1 MSFDQSG
8 FDADVEGRKVSID
21 IGSEHP
27 LIKLGKILPWK
38 ALLELILP
46 DLKAT
51 TVKGQ
56 WWRGRALHLRIHL
69 AVYLLQQLFNKT
81 DRQME
86 FELKSNAAY
95 QLFTGLALVKVWH
108 CPDHTKIEDF
118 RSRLQPETQRKIANL
133 MAEHATQLGFA
144 DASNVDIDS
153 TIQEANMQ
161 YPADSQLLCKLAG
174 MAKTAAAY
182 MNDTLSEFAIK
193 PMEVNLKRIKSYARR
208 YFFLKKTAAKEQKH
222 QFFKELYDCVV
233 DEIKLVVS
241 NARCTGISYQ
251 VQMPWNIKRAFNVV
265 VEKAQQYL
273 TDVAHFIET
282 GHIAPNKKLSFHLDD
297 VKCFNKNKL
306 GKKYEFGRAFQLGRI
321 KGNFFFAGSCTDVQ
335 MNDKSAIPEMLN
347 QHDQTFSKKQIDSLG
362 TDKGYFSKGN
372 IQAAINHGIKEI
384 GIQYPCNVTK
394 LNFEKLTPS
403 REQEITYRR
412 AGIEPLI
419 GHVKQGGQLG
429 KSRMKSDRTILA
441 SGYSAVLG
449 FNLRQ
454 LSRNLIETDLRGA
467 A

>member
-1 MSFDQSG
+1 MSFDKSG
-8 FDADVEGRKVSID
+8 FDIDIRGRKVSID
-21 IGSEHP
+21 VSSGHS

-51 TVKGQ
+51 TGKGQ
-56 WWRGRALHLRIHL
+56 WWRGRPLRLRIHL
-69 AVYLLQQLFNKT
+69 GVYLLQQLFNKT

-95 QLFTGLALVKVWH
+95 QLFTGSEIVKSWH
-108 CPDHTKIEDF
+108 CPDHTKIEAF

-133 MAEHATQLGFA
+133 MAEHATLLGFA
-144 DASNVDIDS
+144 DASDVDIDS

-174 MAKTAAAY
+174 MAKTAATY
-182 MNDTLSEFAIK
+182 MNETLFEFAIK
-193 PMEVNLKRIKSYARR
+193 PMQVNLKRIKSYARR

-222 QFFKELYDCVV
+222 QYFKELYDCVV

-241 NARCTGISYQ
+241 NARCTGVSYQ
-251 VQMPWNIKRAFNVV
+251 ERMPWNIRRAFNVV

-282 GHIAPNKKLSFHLDD
+282 GHIVPTKKLSFHLDN

-306 GKKYEFGRAFQLGRI
+306 GKKYQFGRAFQLGRI
-321 KGNFFFAGSCTDVQ
+321 KGNFFFAGSCTDVE
-335 MNDKSAIPEMLN
+335 MNDKSAIAEMLN
-347 QHDQTFSKKQIDSLG
+347 EHSQTFSEKQINSLG
-362 TDKGYFSKGN
+362 TDKGYYSKGN
-372 IQAAINHGIKEI
+372 IHAAINHGVKEV
-384 GIQYPCNVTK
+384 GIQYPSNVKK
-394 LNFEKLTPS
+394 LDFEKLTPT
-403 REQEITYRR
+403 REREIIHRR

-419 GHVKQGGQLG
+419 GQAKHGGQLG
-429 KSRMKSDRTILA
+429 RSRMKSDKTTLA
-441 SGYSAVLG
+441 SGYSAILG

-454 LSRNLIETDLRGA
+454 ISRNLMRTDSQGA